1 MYMANGTWHTPLGT
15 QLQLRSQPWHA
26 SIYSNTTE
34 WINKRHRIFT
44 TCEFMLTYCSIIS
57 KKKKVSIACARYV
70 SLSLSLPTI
79 QILYRHSITAIICTR
94 CIRSRIFGLEFCIT
108 DSDAHIGV
116 YYSSLL
122 IDRYEL
128 LQWMV
133 SALHRSHICDR
144 ITRST

>member
-1 MYMANGTWHTPLGT
+1 M
-15 QLQLRSQPWHA
+15 R
-26 SIYSNTTE
+26 IYVDVLLNYFE
-34 WINKRHRIFT
+34 
-44 TCEFMLTYCSIIS
+44 
-57 KKKKVSIACARYV
+57 KKKKISIACARIV
-70 SLSLSLPTI
+70 SLSLSLFTI

-116 YYSSLL
+116 YYSSFL

-133 SALHRSHICDR
+133 STLHRSHICDR
-144 ITRST
+144 ITRSTQIKLNRAVIGVELFF